1 MYETEYL
8 NRWTTSGIDAL
19 IMPTGPWVG
28 YRPETWVKSNAY
40 VGYTSIWNLLGYAA
54 LATPVTNVSRE
65 KDMPDQEWLGLV
77 PRNAGEQF
85 NKEQCE
91 SSSCVI
97 YSGSSVLMP
106 ADDINLVEG
115 MPVGVQIVG
124 GRFGEEKCV
133 AVAKAIEQAMRWK
146 DSARS
151 SL

>member
-1 MYETEYL
+1 
-8 NRWTTSGIDAL
+8 
-19 IMPTGPWVG
+19 
-28 YRPETWVKSNAY
+28 
-40 VGYTSIWNLLGYAA
+40 
-54 LATPVTNVSRE
+54 
-65 KDMPDQEWLGLV
+65 MPDQEWLGLV

-91 SSSCVI
+91 YSLSVPFSCP
-97 YSGSSVLMP
+97 SPLTF